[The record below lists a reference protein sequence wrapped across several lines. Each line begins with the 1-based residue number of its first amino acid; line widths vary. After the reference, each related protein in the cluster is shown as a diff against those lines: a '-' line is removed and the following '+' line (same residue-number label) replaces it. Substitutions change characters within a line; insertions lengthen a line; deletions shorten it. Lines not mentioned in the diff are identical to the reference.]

1 MDQPTPIVPPVTPPP
16 PAAAPALS
24 GVLAALDSVLPRLW
38 KTWLIT
44 GVALAIVI
52 YLVSAPLDR
61 MLVYL
66 AKLPLLTLGAL
77 VGFGIDRG
85 VFPYARPGDIY
96 DKVNAVAALPTER
109 EGATEGQ
116 NLVAW
121 LWTFGVACI
130 RRALIVAAC
139 VLASA
144 LAA

>member
-1 MDQPTPIVPPVTPPP
+1 MIPSSSPYIRNYLDNKAELPGLGNTIRIVVEN
-16 PAAAPALS
+16 
-24 GVLAALDSVLPRLW
+24 
-38 KTWLIT
+38 KT
-44 GVALAIVI
+44 
-52 YLVSAPLDR
+52 
-61 MLVYL
+61 
-66 AKLPLLTLGAL
+66 
-77 VGFGIDRG
+77 
-85 VFPYARPGDIY
+85 GDIY
-96 DKVNAVAALPTER
+96 DKVNAIAGLPTER